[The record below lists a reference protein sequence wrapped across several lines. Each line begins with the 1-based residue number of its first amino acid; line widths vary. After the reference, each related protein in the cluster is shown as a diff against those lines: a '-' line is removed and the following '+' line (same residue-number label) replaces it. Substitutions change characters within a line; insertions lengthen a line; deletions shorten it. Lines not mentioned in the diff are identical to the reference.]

1 MDVITVDYKR
11 RHRPRAE
18 SELAYF
24 RSLSRD
30 EDAISQAAL
39 AKRSDGKRFRH
50 QCRIP
55 RDTLEEESRR
65 ALLNNISR
73 VREAESFDQLLVD
86 IPEPVWLAVG
96 PSLRASKGWRFT
108 IG

>member
-1 MDVITVDYKR
+1 
-11 RHRPRAE
+11 
-18 SELAYF
+18 L
-24 RSLSRD
+24 LSD
-30 EDAISQAAL
+30 QTT
-39 AKRSDGKRFRH
+39 SDFDINAGFLV
-50 QCRIP
+50 
-55 RDTLEEESRR
+55 TLEEESRR

-96 PSLRASKGWRFT
+96 PSLRASKGWRLT

>member
-1 MDVITVDYKR
+1 LDVITVDYKR

-73 VREAESFDQLLVD
+73 VREAESFDQLLAS
-86 IPEPVWLAVG
+86 ILGERALLASSVEWG
-96 PSLRASKGWRFT
+96 RLVA
-108 IG
+108 